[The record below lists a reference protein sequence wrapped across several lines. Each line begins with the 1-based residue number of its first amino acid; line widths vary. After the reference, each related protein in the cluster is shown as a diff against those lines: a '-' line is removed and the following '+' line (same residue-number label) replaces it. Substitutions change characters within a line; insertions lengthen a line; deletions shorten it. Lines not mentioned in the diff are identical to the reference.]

1 MPNIPNDPIMLMS
14 YLNTPAAGQLCLSG
28 GTVQVYVS
36 GTGRRSPQSWKQ
48 LASYTSRNAISL
60 YRSLC
65 SKIRA

>member
-14 YLNTPAAGQLCLSG
+14 YLNTQLRDNYASLEELCKSMC
-28 GTVQVYVS
+28 VWNRQ
-36 GTGRRSPQSWKQ
+36 RSPQSWKQ